1 MKETYLNTKN
11 KIVQLKQQIKD
22 ADAELKQMIINIIT
36 DTAKKQVAKKISKH
50 IMIVNFSD
58 VSGKVWNPLF
68 YNWECSAD
76 VLLSKIENKSGIE
89 SYEYLMKLPKSK
101 NKMGT
106 FEIKNYIQK
115 WFGRCEIKQYV
126 DKEFVMKI
134 IETLKQ

>member
-11 KIVQLKQQIKD
+11 RVVQLKQQIKD
-22 ADAELKQMIINIIT
+22 ADAELKQMIINVIT

-58 VSGKVWNPLF
+58 INGKVWNPLF
-68 YNWECSAD
+68 YNWESSAE
-76 VLLSKIENKSGIE
+76 LLLKKIENKSGIE
-89 SYEYLMKLPKSK
+89 SYDYLMKLPKSE

-106 FEIKNYIQK
+106 FEIKNYVQD
-115 WFGRCEIKQYV
+115 WFAKYEIKQYV

-134 IETLKQ
+134 IETLEK

>member
-1 MKETYLNTKN
+1 MKETYFNTKN

-22 ADAELKQMIINIIT
+22 ADAELKQMIINVIT

-68 YNWECSAD
+68 YNWECSAN
-76 VLLSKIENKSGIE
+76 LLIKKIENKSGVE
-89 SYEYLMKLPKSK
+89 SYDYLMQLPKSE

-106 FEIKNYIQK
+106 FEIKNYVQD
-115 WFGRCEIKQYV
+115 WFGRYEIKQYV

-134 IETLKQ
+134 IETLEK